1 MMSVLYVI
9 VESVDVLNLF
19 SIEKLLLEIEF
30 VVTRPI
36 KIILIK

>member
-1 MMSVLYVI
+1 MSVLYVI